1 MELSLIQRQSGQ
13 DQGKVISNYANICL
27 SDAKKSLLVKSLFF
41 SFHQRNLIMHIIY
54 LFFELFY
61 RSIYNLDIM

>member
-13 DQGKVISNYANICL
+13 DQEKVISNYANICL

-41 SFHQRNLIMHIIY
+41 HSTK
-54 LFFELFY
+54 ET
-61 RSIYNLDIM
+61 